1 MYLSVCAR
9 DPVYDGVSSFNHP
22 DGYVAEGV
30 KNRISFQLR
39 FGGCYGSAPFSWNLP
54 TERVGGSDAM
64 GWGEI
69 VISTENRAFFQSFC
83 PNPFFDLFF
92 YILVQEALDTF
103 LGCFFKFLRI

>member
-39 FGGCYGSAPFSWNLP
+39 FGGCYGSTPFSWDLP

-64 GWGEI
+64 EWGEI
-69 VISTENRAFFQSFC
+69 VISTENGAFFQSFC
-83 PNPFFDLFF
+83 PNPFF
-92 YILVQEALDTF
+92 I
-103 LGCFFKFLRI
+103 